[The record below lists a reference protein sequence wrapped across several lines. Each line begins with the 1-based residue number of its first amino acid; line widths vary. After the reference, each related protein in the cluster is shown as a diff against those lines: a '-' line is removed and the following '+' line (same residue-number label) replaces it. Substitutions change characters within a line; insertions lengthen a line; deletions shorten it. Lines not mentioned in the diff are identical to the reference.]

1 MGEEVLTRLMS
12 MTNVVCHANMDNLI
26 NVMVSGLVK
35 CCSSIAV
42 YFIKIKYC
50 SMLVWA

>member
-1 MGEEVLTRLMS
+1 MSGVKGGILAMGEEVLTRLMS

-35 CCSSIAV
+35 C
-42 YFIKIKYC
+42 
-50 SMLVWA
+50 